1 MAARSSS
8 FCIKHRPSACL
19 FALSVRR
26 NPSIDVI
33 TPKFSQ
39 EVAMR
44 FTKMRFG
51 VVTASLL
58 VASAAIIGLGSYGWD
73 GFGEAVAATAA
84 QRAEFQQVLAALRAT
99 DTAYVSGNA
108 AEAQAQFE
116 KAKSNWDMVS
126 PAISKREAREAQ
138 LLFDSL
144 GALLKSGAPAAKVK
158 STIDGMVSELRRDP
172 GNELR

>member
-1 MAARSSS
+1 V
-8 FCIKHRPSACL
+8 RP
-19 FALSVRR
+19 
-26 NPSIDVI
+26 NPSIGVI
-33 TPKFSQ
+33 TPKSSQ
-39 EVAMR
+39 EGVMR
-44 FTKMRFG
+44 LTKKRFG
-51 VVTASLL
+51 VVPAAAL
-58 VASAAIIGLGSYGWD
+58 VVGGAIVGLGSYGWD

-84 QRAEFQQVLAALRAT
+84 QRAEFQQVLAALQAT

-108 AEAQAQFE
+108 AEAQAQFD

-144 GALLKSGAPAAKVK
+144 AGLLKAGAPAAKVK